1 MFKTRRKSYFST
13 SSSYRPYGKRRQSLK
28 RWQIVSLIPLTLL
41 GLELLLRLGVRLTG
55 QTEALAQ
62 TNGESAVA
70 ADYRLK
76 YVDPSGKAYDGLA
89 QQGKLT
95 VRRSPL
101 QGYELLPQQAGD
113 RWTINGQGFRG
124 IPLTPQKPAN
134 EMRIVV
140 LGGSAA
146 FGQLS
151 SNDKAA
157 FPQALETK
165 LKWRVNKQKTVPDSF
180 RPQQLPYYADE
191 QAIAL
196 SKPKRIEEKQYRVI
210 NAAVPGY
217 ISSNELSHFV
227 HDVLAY
233 EPDMIVALNGYTD
246 LLIPSDDAAADVPNI
261 DTVLEDSWAHFS
273 QTIRGRISQFFN
285 RFYLVKVPN
294 RWIFRTQNQV
304 SLELPPNLSGKQTEI
319 PKDKELQRRVERY
332 EQNLRDLARLSA
344 AAQIPLIVALQPEIG
359 DRANQAT
366 KTEAAILKKL
376 GQQYPQRIET
386 AYEQL
391 RQAIKRSQTSH
402 PNILSLNLEDL
413 YSQTK
418 TDMFQDPIHL
428 TDEANQILAEKFY
441 GAIAKQLEVEATP
454 YQGALAR

>member
-1 MFKTRRKSYFST
+1 MFKTRRKSYFS
-13 SSSYRPYGKRRQSLK
+13 SKSSYRPYGKRRQSLN
-28 RWQIVSLIPLTLL
+28 RWQILALIPLTLL

-62 TNGESAVA
+62 PGGEQAEV

-76 YVDPSGKAYDGLA
+76 YVDPSGTTYDSIA
-89 QQGKLT
+89 RQGSLV

-101 QGYELLPQQAGD
+101 LGYELLPAQSGD
-113 RWTINGQGFRG
+113 RWSINPQGFRG
-124 IPLTPQKPAN
+124 RPVSLDKPAN

-151 SNDKAA
+151 SSDKAA

-165 LKWRVNKQKTVPDSF
+165 LKWRVNKQQTEPSSF

-217 ISSNELSHFV
+217 ISSNELSRFV

-246 LLIPSDDAAADVPNI
+246 LLIPSDRTAADIPNL
-261 DTVLEDSWAHFS
+261 DTALEDSWAHFS
-273 QTIRGRISQFFN
+273 QSIRSRVSQFFN
-285 RFYLVKVPN
+285 GFYIVKVPS
-294 RWIFRTQNQV
+294 RWLIRSQEKP
-304 SLELPPNLSGKQTEI
+304 SLELPPNLSGKLAEI
-319 PKDKELQRRVERY
+319 PKEKELQRRVERY
-332 EQNLRDLARLSA
+332 ERNLSDLARLSET
-344 AAQIPLIVALQPEIG
+344 AQIPLIVALQPEIG
-359 DRANQAT
+359 DRATPTEA
-366 KTEAAILKKL
+366 EAAILKRL
-376 GQQYPQRIET
+376 GKQYPKQIDT
-386 AYEQL
+386 AYGQL
-391 RQAIKRSQTSH
+391 RQAVQRAQQAH

-413 YSQTK
+413 YSNTK
-418 TDMFQDPIHL
+418 TDVFQDPIHL
-428 TDEANQILAEKFY
+428 TDEANQILAEKLY
-441 GAIAKQLEVEATP
+441 GAIAARLEVEAAP
-454 YQGALAR
+454 YQGALAQ